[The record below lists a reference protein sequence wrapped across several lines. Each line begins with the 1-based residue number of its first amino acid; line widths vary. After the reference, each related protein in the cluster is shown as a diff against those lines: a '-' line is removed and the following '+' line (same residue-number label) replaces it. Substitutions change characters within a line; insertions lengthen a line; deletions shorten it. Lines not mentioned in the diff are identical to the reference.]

1 MITFGASINRTKY
14 IMILDLPRDAV
25 FNLFFDDISLITD
38 YYSSVRFKVVVTSYL
53 LLPFAVLSARDR
65 LGVKLVR
72 LVEWL
77 RRYFS
82 D

>member
-1 MITFGASINRTKY
+1 
-14 IMILDLPRDAV
+14 
-25 FNLFFDDISLITD
+25 
-38 YYSSVRFKVVVTSYL
+38 VVVTSYL
-53 LLPFAVLSARDR
+53 LLPLAVLSALDR

-77 RRYFS
+77 RKHFS

>member
-1 MITFGASINRTKY
+1 V
-14 IMILDLPRDAV
+14 V
-25 FNLFFDDISLITD
+25 F
-38 YYSSVRFKVVVTSYL
+38 TSYL
-53 LLPFAVLSARDR
+53 LLPFAVLSALDR

-77 RRYFS
+77 RKHFS